1 MADFQNFKKVVE
13 DVKSRFF
20 IDTLK
25 KEQEEALFNF
35 VCKRDVFVNLP
46 TGFGKSLIYQMA
58 PMVVKELGLCINPII
73 IVISPLV
80 SLMQDQVNQLEKQGI
95 SAVSLSETSV
105 RDEKLISGHY
115 TFVYSSPESLLSN
128 EAVRELIGS
137 KVYKER
143 VVGVVVD
150 EAHCISH
157 W

>member
-1 MADFQNFKKVVE
+1 MDIFLATPRGCRVGSTQ
-13 DVKSRFF
+13 
-20 IDTLK
+20 
-25 KEQEEALFNF
+25 F
-35 VCKRDVFVNLP
+35 VGFVRAYRVI
-46 TGFGKSLIYQMA
+46 TT
-58 PMVVKELGLCINPII
+58 I

-105 RDEKLISGHY
+105 RDDKLISGHY
-115 TFVYSSPESLLSN
+115 TFVYSSPELLLSN